1 MVVRNGIPIMFKDR
15 STMDYAMRTTNYGD
29 LYETDDLKQYRYL
42 CKRLAFAK
50 FYYVKKR
57 YPDNKLFK
65 VKVLPENIFDYNFS
79 KER

>member
-15 STMDYAMRTTNYGD
+15 STMNHAMRTTKYGD
-29 LYETDDLKQYRYL
+29 LYETDDVKQYRYL

-79 KER
+79 RER

>member
-15 STMDYAMRTTNYGD
+15 STMDYAMRTTKYGD

-65 VKVLPENIFDYNFS
+65 VKVLPENIFDYNFN